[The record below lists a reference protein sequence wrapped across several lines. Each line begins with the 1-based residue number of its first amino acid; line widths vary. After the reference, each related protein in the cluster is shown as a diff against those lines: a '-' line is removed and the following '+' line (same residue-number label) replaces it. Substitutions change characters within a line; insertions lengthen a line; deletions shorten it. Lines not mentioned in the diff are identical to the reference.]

1 LKAKLAPIDDQIS
14 LRPKLPLI
22 AIVGR
27 PNVGKST
34 LFNRISGKHRALV
47 SKEPGMTRDRRF
59 ELADWTGRFFQI
71 IDTGGMQG
79 EEDVLSRLISQQ
91 VKKAVEQSDLV
102 LSVVDGREGLT
113 ARDQEIANYLRRS
126 GMTVFLL
133 VNKVDTPARADLAA
147 EFHALGFAE
156 VFPVSAEHGLG
167 VDEVL
172 DRAIDFLQI
181 KQSDRPP
188 REEVVPVA
196 ILGKPNAGKST
207 FLNSLIGEERLV
219 TSEIPGTTRDT
230 IDIDTVHEG
239 AKYRFIDTAGIRK
252 KGQTK
257 TLPDKLAVIHARQS
271 LERAEIACIMI
282 DAKEGITHQ
291 DAVVAG
297 YALEAGKAM
306 VLLFNK
312 IDLLDAEQRKGLEKE
327 ADSKLQF
334 IRFVPRLYISAKTG
348 QNVRKV
354 FPILRKVYES
364 YAKRVTTGQ
373 LNSFFDQTLSNR
385 YLGSYRG
392 KPIKLRYITQAS
404 VKPPTFVL
412 FTNASSQLHFSHRR
426 YLENQ
431 LRNFFGFEGSP
442 LRIRVRAGSRK

>member
-1 LKAKLAPIDDQIS
+1 
-14 LRPKLPLI
+14 LPLI

-59 ELADWTGRFFQI
+59 ELADWTGRYFKVV
-71 IDTGGMQG
+71 DTGGLQG
-79 EEDVLSRLISQQ
+79 EEDILSKKISLQ
-91 VKKAVEQSDLV
+91 VQKAVQDSDLV
-102 LSVVDGREGLT
+102 LFVVDGREGIT
-113 ARDQEIANYLRRS
+113 ARDEEIASFLRRS
-126 GMTVFLL
+126 NVPVFLL
-133 VNKVDTPARADLAA
+133 VNKVDTPSREDLAA
-147 EFHALGFAE
+147 EFHSLGFAE
-156 VFPVSAEHGLG
+156 LFPVSAEHGMG

-172 DRAIDFLQI
+172 DRAIEVLQL
-181 KQSDRPP
+181 KQSDRPL
-188 REEVVPVA
+188 RDDVIPVA

-207 FLNSLIGEERLV
+207 FLNNLLGEERLV

-230 IDIDTVHEG
+230 IDIDAVQDG
-239 AKYRFIDTAGIRK
+239 VKYRFIDTAGIRK

-257 TLPDKLAVIHARQS
+257 TVPDKLAVIHARQS
-271 LERAEIACIMI
+271 LDRAEIVGIMM
-282 DAKEGITHQ
+282 DANEGITHQ

-312 IDLLDAEQRKGLEKE
+312 MDLLDAEEKKTLEKE
-327 ADSKLQF
+327 VDSKLQF

-354 FPILRKVYES
+354 FPLLRKVYES
-364 YAKRVTTGQ
+364 YSKRVTTGQ
-373 LNSFFDQTLSNR
+373 LNSFFDEALSNR
-385 YLGSYRG
+385 YLGTYRG
-392 KPIKLRYITQAS
+392 KPIKLKYITQAGI
-404 VKPPTFVL
+404 KPPTFIL
-412 FTNASSQLHFSHRR
+412 FTNAASQIHFSQRR

-431 LRNFFGFEGSP
+431 LRSHFGFEGSP
-442 LRIRVRAGSRK
+442 LRIRVRAGKRK